1 VLPALTVTR
10 RIALSRRALAF
21 TGSALLA
28 AAAVV
33 AQAMATPSAPSLGL
47 ADELGPTTWAMNVPV
62 AWLAAPAP
70 PLRAGDAIDVLAMRP
85 GDRPYAVPIAYGLTV
100 LAASDRGLLL
110 QVDEVDA
117 SALASA
123 RSGGL
128 QLVALLR
135 STR

>member
-1 VLPALTVTR
+1 MLPALTVPR
-10 RIALSRRALAF
+10 RLAPSRRLVALA
-21 TGSALLA
+21 GSLMFGAAALVTHSLA
-28 AAAVV
+28 A
-33 AQAMATPSAPSLGL
+33 PAPARVGL
-47 ADELGPTTWAMNVPV
+47 ADELGPATWAMNIP
-62 AWLAAPAP
+62 AGWLAGPAP
-70 PLRAGDAIDVLAMRP
+70 PLRTGDAIDVLAMRS

-100 LAASDRGLLL
+100 LAASDRGILL

-128 QLVALLR
+128 QLIALLR

>member
-1 VLPALTVTR
+1 MLPALTVPR
-10 RIALSRRALAF
+10 RVVVRRRAVALAASA
-21 TGSALLA
+21 TLAVGALLA
-28 AAAVV
+28 
-33 AQAMATPSAPSLGL
+33 QAIASPATPTRGL
-47 ADELGPTTWAMNVPV
+47 AAELGPATWAMNIP
-62 AWLAAPAP
+62 ASWLAAPAP
-70 PLRAGDAIDVLAMRP
+70 PLRPGDAIDLLALRP
-85 GDRPYAVPIAYGLTV
+85 GDKPYAVPVAYGVTV
-100 LAASDRGLLL
+100 LAASDRGVLL